1 MNIIYETETQN
12 YIWIIDKKKIKT
24 FSKIIQKKL
33 TNKLSNLLNLC
44 FKSKDEDE
52 DKDDND
58 DYSEILKDDYI
69 YCFYIDGKPKTTLK
83 MISSI
88 ASIVL
93 VQITS
98 KYVSELWYI
107 CNDLEIKKGYMR
119 HLINIIKLFL
129 KSYGIK
135 KIYLYLEHDNPY
147 YKKALQLYKD
157 KGFKKIDSNEFIIIM
172 ECKL

>member
-24 FSKIIQKKL
+24 FSKIIQTNL
-33 TNKLSNLLNLC
+33 SNKLSKLLNLC
-44 FKSKDEDE
+44 FKSDEE
-52 DKDDND
+52 D
-58 DYSEILKDDYI
+58 DYSELLKDDYI

-88 ASIVL
+88 ASIIL
-93 VQITS
+93 VKLTS
-98 KYVSELWYI
+98 KYISELWYI

-119 HLINIIKLFL
+119 HLINITKLFL

-135 KIYLYLEHDNPY
+135 KIYLYLEYDNPY

-157 KGFKKIDSNEFIIIM
+157 RGFKKYDSNEFIIIM

>member
-24 FSKIIQKKL
+24 FSKIIQ
-33 TNKLSNLLNLC
+33 TNLKHKLSKLLNLC
-44 FKSKDEDE
+44 FKSDEE
-52 DKDDND
+52 D
-58 DYSEILKDDYI
+58 DYSELLKDDYI

-88 ASIVL
+88 ASIIL
-93 VQITS
+93 VKLTS
-98 KYVSELWYI
+98 KYISELWYI

-119 HLINIIKLFL
+119 HLINITKLFL

-135 KIYLYLEHDNPY
+135 KIYLYLYLPLVHKY
-147 YKKALQLYKD
+147 SLK
-157 KGFKKIDSNEFIIIM
+157 
-172 ECKL
+172 